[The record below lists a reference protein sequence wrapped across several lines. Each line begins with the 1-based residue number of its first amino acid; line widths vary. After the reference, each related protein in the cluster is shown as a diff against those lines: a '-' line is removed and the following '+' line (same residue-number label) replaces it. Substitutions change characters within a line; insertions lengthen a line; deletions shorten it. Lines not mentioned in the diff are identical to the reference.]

1 MLNNFITSVALETKL
16 EASSTGFKY
25 INNRRISGYE
35 PEAALGELI
44 DNPMD
49 PNVDAN
55 EVHMHFHLEKNPRG
69 VMEVNSIYVIDDGKG
84 MSESELENCHRLG
97 SSRNYQKTD
106 LGRFGEGGIMGSL
119 SLCAH
124 RETFSRD
131 TSGILRVRCYDM
143 DLVEAEDTW
152 GSYTR
157 LPTQDEV
164 NWFNSLIGENKTGTI
179 IRLSKLDLIRPK
191 TWEYLKKRLES
202 YLPKTYDNWLSSN
215 SSRQIKLKAFHLNKE
230 VYDWK
235 VPTYDPLHWDQKFTL
250 NAARQEV
257 FIPHAT
263 GKIRVRTVYLGEE
276 HGKNK
281 SALMNDQGGYLYRNG
296 RLIACGEKLQTM
308 LRGSYRFHNDY
319 RRMRYSIHYEAD
331 LDVSMGTRPSKDGI
345 NPEQSINDKILRP
358 IHNCKSW
365 TMKHIRAKKSQDN
378 HQATSDILPDIAD
391 MLSAAH
397 SIPNE
402 DKATSTKNKTEAK
415 PSSNLVN
422 LGKKIPKLKKK
433 QYGLELVENG
443 RMGVFGDCSLSDKP
457 DTKYQCDFN
466 IDHPMISYLMAKDE
480 ETKTLILSILAAQLA
495 CMSSFEGISSLSDGE
510 KSILKDKYQRSL
522 DDTLRNLISIST

>member
-1 MLNNFITSVALETKL
+1 MLNKKLSTIQRTKL
-16 EASSTGFKY
+16 EASSTGYKY

-44 DNPMD
+44 DNPLD

-55 EVHMHFHLEKNPRG
+55 KVQMHFHLEKNPRG

-97 SSRNYQKTD
+97 SSRNYEKTD

-191 TWEYLKKRLES
+191 TWEFLKKRLEN

-215 SSRQIKLKAFHLNKE
+215 SSRKIQLKAFHSNKE
-230 VYDWK
+230 VYAWSS
-235 VPTYDPLHWDQKFTL
+235 PTYDPLHWDKQFTL

-257 FIPHAT
+257 IIPHGT

-276 HGKNK
+276 HGKSK

-296 RLIACGEKLQTM
+296 RLIACGAKLQTM

-319 RRMRYSIHYEAD
+319 RRMRYSIHYESD
-331 LDVSMGTRPSKDGI
+331 LDVFMGTRPSKDGI
-345 NPEQSINDKILRP
+345 NPEQSINDKILVP
-358 IHNCKSW
+358 IHNCKIW
-365 TMKHIRAKKSQDN
+365 TAKHIRAKKNQDN
-378 HQATSDILPDIAD
+378 RQATSGVLTDIAD
-391 MLSAAH
+391 MLSTAH
-397 SIPNE
+397 NPPSG
-402 DKATSTKNKTEAK
+402 DKVASSRKKTAAK
-415 PSSNLVN
+415 PSGNLVN
-422 LGKKIPKLKKK
+422 IGKKIHTLKKK
-433 QYGLELVENG
+433 QYGIELVENG
-443 RMGVFGDCSLSDKP
+443 RMGVFGDCVLSSDP
-457 DTKYQCDFN
+457 GIKYQCDFN
-466 IDHPMISYLMAKDE
+466 IDHPMISYLMVKDE
-480 ETKTLILSILAAQLA
+480 ETKILILSILGAQLA
-495 CMSSFEGISSLSDGE
+495 CMNSFEGIPSLSDGE
-510 KSILKDKYQRSL
+510 KSILRDKFQRSF